1 MFQNR
6 VSLTTFC
13 TSESVFHHVFNSLLV
28 AHGFSTKSFA
38 RRYAVSKK
46 STSINTQVED
56 YRCKPSDYRTAFSS
70 QKLNKNHTKKIN
82 HQHHEKA
89 STQTSRHNPSKSEL
103 LPLSLTG
110 TNCTAVTKRI
120 TCTPVSGGSYFRSS
134 ET

>member
-1 MFQNR
+1 MQTLRLQDSF
-6 VSLTTFC
+6 F
-13 TSESVFHHVFNSLLV
+13 F
-28 AHGFSTKSFA
+28 TKTKQKSHTHTQ
-38 RRYAVSKK
+38 KK
-46 STSINTQVED
+46 TN
-56 YRCKPSDYRTAFSS
+56 
-70 QKLNKNHTKKIN
+70 N

-120 TCTPVSGGSYFRSS
+120 TCMPVSGGSYFRSS